1 MITND
6 SAYNNSISST
16 ENRRTFMYEYIG
28 KDFTLQLLD
37 DILTNRLQK
46 NRDENKFI
54 YLI

>member
-1 MITND
+1 MITTD
-6 SAYNNSISST
+6 SASNTSLAG
-16 ENRRTFMYEYIG
+16 EKRRTFLYEYIG
-28 KDFTLQLLD
+28 KEFTLEAID